1 MANRVFTAI
10 GVVLAIIGV
19 SLALLNV
26 ASTGAI
32 VVSEKWVKYYLSEV
46 PVDLTIHHN
55 SIYVLALSDST
66 RVSLYKISFNGD
78 IAWRNSWSTLNE
90 SHLTKLIPRSTEI
103 SVALIN
109 SSRHEV
115 TMFSYSPYGA
125 LIGNRSLKLSEVV
138 WAFDVSPYV
147 DGSIV
152 IVGARYIV
160 GKGLEL
166 YASRIN
172 IDDDNT
178 YWSITW
184 GSEGDD
190 VALKVVTTSSGL
202 IYVIGRSSGVEMIAT
217 CLDGSGEILW
227 SEAIGVGDV
236 VSAKALEDD
245 LLILVKSS
253 GGYRVAKA
261 RSFGAVSTVDYIQ
274 VPEGFTPLDLHIVGG
289 YVALTGYQQSSEG
302 SINIAATLLY
312 TDKGLN
318 KVIKLNA
325 PSAFTRIESF
335 NNTMYSVGVAESR
348 LIAIA
353 HSVERSELDAVQV
366 IASTTV
372 ALIGSYIAYREMRGG
387 RPPPLHSV

>member
-138 WAFDVSPYV
+138 WAFDVSPY
-147 DGSIV
+147 
-152 IVGARYIV
+152 
-160 GKGLEL
+160 
-166 YASRIN
+166 
-172 IDDDNT
+172 
-178 YWSITW
+178 WSITW

-245 LLILVKSS
+245 LLILVKGS